1 MGFFFVGIAEIV
13 EIFKIVDENG
23 WRPKIEYGCIERY
36 R

>member
-1 MGFFFVGIAEIV
+1 MVFFVVEIAEIV
-13 EIFKIVDENG
+13 EIFEIVDKNG